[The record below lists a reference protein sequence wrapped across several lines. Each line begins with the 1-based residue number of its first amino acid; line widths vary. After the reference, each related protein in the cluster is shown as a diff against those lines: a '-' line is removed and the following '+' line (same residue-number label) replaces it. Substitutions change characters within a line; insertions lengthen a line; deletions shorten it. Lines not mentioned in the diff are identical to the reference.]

1 LSFLLGSI
9 EFIDKFYI
17 WSAKLIGIMG
27 KLLILIGLFTLIIGL
42 LIEFTAFNL
51 DWFGKI
57 PGDIRIEKPG
67 FSLYIPLVS
76 MLLVSV
82 LFSLILWIVRKINF

>member
-1 LSFLLGSI
+1 
-9 EFIDKFYI
+9 
-17 WSAKLIGIMG
+17 MG
-27 KLLILIGLFTLIIGL
+27 KLLILIGVITLIIGL
-42 LIEFTAFNL
+42 LIQFTAFNL
-51 DWFGKI
+51 DWFGKL

-82 LFSLILWIVRKINF
+82 FFTLVLWIVKKMNL

>member
-1 LSFLLGSI
+1 
-9 EFIDKFYI
+9 
-17 WSAKLIGIMG
+17 MG

-42 LIEFTAFNL
+42 LIQFTAFNL
-51 DWFGKI
+51 DWFGKL

-67 FSLYIPLVS
+67 FSLYIPLGS